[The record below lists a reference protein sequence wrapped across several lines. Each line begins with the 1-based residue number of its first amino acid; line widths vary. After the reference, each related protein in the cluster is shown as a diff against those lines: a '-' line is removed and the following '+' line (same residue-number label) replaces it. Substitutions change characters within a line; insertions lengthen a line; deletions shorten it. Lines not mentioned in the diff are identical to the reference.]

1 MKKVL
6 FIDRDGTLI
15 VEPGDQQVDRWEKF
29 EFYPGVLQYLPRI
42 ASELDYEIVMVTNQD
57 GLGRKE
63 HPEENFWPLQNFI
76 IRTLKSQEVHF
87 SEIFIDRTYP
97 EDQKDTRK
105 PGTGMLTQYLNNPD
119 YDLSRSFVIGDR
131 YTDMELAYNLKAKG
145 IFLNNNP
152 HLGADETTVDDLESV
167 IGLTTQHWKFIYQY
181 LKSIERTVQLNR
193 KTNETDIQL
202 QLSLDGVGN
211 CHIDTGIGFFDHM
224 LAQLSRHGQV
234 DIKLHVKGDLHVDE
248 HHTIEDTA
256 IVLGEGFSKAL
267 GNKIGIERYGFCLP
281 MDDALAQVAIDFGG
295 RSWLEWDVAFKREK
309 IGQMPTEM
317 FKHFFK
323 SFCDGAKANLNIKA
337 SGENEHHKIEAI
349 YKAFAKS
356 IKMAINRDLDS
367 TEIPTT
373 KGTL

>member
-15 VEPGDQQVDRWEKF
+15 VEPGDQQVDRWGKL

-119 YDLSRSFVIGDR
+119 YDLSRSLVIGDR

-152 HLGADETTVDDLESV
+152 HLGANGTTVDDLDSV
-167 IGLTTQHWKFIYQY
+167 
-181 LKSIERTVQLNR
+181 R
-193 KTNETDIQL
+193 
-202 QLSLDGVGN
+202 SL
-211 CHIDTGIGFFDHM
+211 
-224 LAQLSRHGQV
+224 LSRSSR
-234 DIKLHVKGDLHVDE
+234 
-248 HHTIEDTA
+248 
-256 IVLGEGFSKAL
+256 IVYVVCHL
-267 GNKIGIERYGFCLP
+267 
-281 MDDALAQVAIDFGG
+281 FG
-295 RSWLEWDVAFKREK
+295 
-309 IGQMPTEM
+309 
-317 FKHFFK
+317 
-323 SFCDGAKANLNIKA
+323 
-337 SGENEHHKIEAI
+337 
-349 YKAFAKS
+349 
-356 IKMAINRDLDS
+356 
-367 TEIPTT
+367 
-373 KGTL
+373 

>member
-15 VEPGDQQVDRWEKF
+15 MEPGDLQVDRWEKF

-57 GLGRKE
+57 GLGTQK
-63 HPEENFWPLQNFI
+63 HLEENFWPLQNFI
-76 IRTLKSQEVHF
+76 IRTLGSQDVQF
-87 SEIFIDRTYP
+87 SKIFIDRTYP

-105 PGTGMLTQYLNNPD
+105 PGTGMLTQYLNNSK
-119 YDLSRSFVIGDR
+119 YDLSQSFVIGDR
-131 YTDMELAYNLKAKG
+131 YTDMELAHNLKSKG

-167 IGLTTQHWKFIYQY
+167 ICLTTQNWKFIYRY
-181 LKSIERTVQLNR
+181 LKSIERTVQLTR
-193 KTNETDIQL
+193 KTNETNIEL
-202 QLSLDGVGN
+202 QLSLDGIGN
-211 CHIDTGIGFFDHM
+211 CQINTGIGFFDHM
-224 LAQLSRHGQV
+224 LAQLSRHGQT
-234 DIKLHVKGDLHVDE
+234 DIQLNVEGDLHVDE

-256 IVLGEGFSKAL
+256 IVLGEAFSEAL

-281 MDDALAQVAIDFGG
+281 MDDSLAQVALDFGG
-295 RSWLEWDVAFKREK
+295 RSWLVWDVAFKREK

-317 FKHFFK
+317 FQHFFK

-337 SGENEHHKIEAI
+337 TGENEHHKIEAI
-349 YKAFAKS
+349 FKAFAKS
-356 IKMAINRDLDS
+356 IKMAIKRDIDS

-373 KGTL
+373 KGKL

>member
-63 HPEENFWPLQNFI
+63 HPEENFWPLQDFI

-105 PGTGMLTQYLNNPD
+105 PGTGMLTQYINNPD

-152 HLGADETTVDDLESV
+152 HLGANETTVDDLDSV
-167 IGLTTQHWKFIYQY
+167 IRLTTQHWKFIYQY
-181 LKSIERTVQLNR
+181 LKSIERTVQVTR
-193 KTNETDIQL
+193 KTKETDIQL
-202 QLSLDGVGN
+202 RLNLDGVGN

-234 DIKLHVKGDLHVDE
+234 DIKLHVEGDLHVDE

-267 GNKIGIERYGFCLP
+267 GNKIGIERYGFYLP
-281 MDDALAQVAIDFGG
+281 MDDSLAQIAIDFGG
-295 RSWLEWDVAFKREK
+295 RSWLEWDVTFKREK